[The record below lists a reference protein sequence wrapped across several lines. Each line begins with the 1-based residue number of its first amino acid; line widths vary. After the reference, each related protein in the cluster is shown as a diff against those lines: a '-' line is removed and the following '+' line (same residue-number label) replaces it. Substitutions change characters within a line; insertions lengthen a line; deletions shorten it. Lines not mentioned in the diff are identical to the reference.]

1 MRANLNW
8 CKILCAAR
16 LNALCSITFEWVLTR
31 PEAELLGVQ
40 YYFWPVN
47 DDIVIKNTNHWLLAG
62 AGLRDRVTGQSYGT
76 EICWLGFAVTKPIE
90 ARQTV
95 LPTLSFWPS
104 PQSIQ
109 GLKLATAT

>member
-1 MRANLNW
+1 M
-8 CKILCAAR
+8 
-16 LNALCSITFEWVLTR
+16 LTR
-31 PEAELLGVQ
+31 PEVEFLGVQ

-62 AGLRDRVTGQSYGT
+62 TELRDGVKGRGYGMGLRDGVTGRSYGT
-76 EICWLGFAVTKPIE
+76 ELRDGDLLVGLCGYEAIE

-109 GLKLATAT
+109 GLKLATTT